1 MVPARWFGSEVPV
14 ILLCVKQSIRVLV
27 ADDHADYRSA
37 MGALLSLFDEIEVVA
52 EADSVRETLIV
63 LDHEVIDLVL
73 MDVNMPEVNGIDG
86 ASLLLAAHPDA
97 HVMLCSTSE
106 RDQLPSFEET
116 EHLQFVSKAD
126 FDPDQL
132 LSWCRTWHLDD

>member
-1 MVPARWFGSEVPV
+1 M
-14 ILLCVKQSIRVLV
+14 KQAIRVLV
-27 ADDHADYRSA
+27 ADDHDEYRNA
-37 MGALLSLFDEIEVVA
+37 MGALLSSFDEIEVVA
-52 EADSVRETLIV
+52 KADSVHETLIV

-73 MDVNMPEVNGIDG
+73 MDVNMPEVNGIVG
-86 ASLLLAAHPDA
+86 ASMLLAAHPKA

-106 RDQLPSFEET
+106 REQLPSFEET

-132 LSWCRTWHLDD
+132 LTWCRTWHLND